1 VQDAGCATTLAIRG
15 GGPHAS
21 LGVAELGVPVLWP
34 EEPSLSGGVCVLKV
48 AGDPQEE
55 FDPAAE
61 AVRTLRGEIVGG

>member
-1 VQDAGCATTLAIRG
+1 MT
-15 GGPHAS
+15 
-21 LGVAELGVPVLWP
+21 ELGVPVLWP

-55 FDPAAE
+55 FDPALE